1 MELIMNAENELE
13 RYQKAQKRVKEIKG
27 FYRHLLVFS
36 IVMMGMIFINVKYTP
51 GHFWSI
57 WVILSSGI
65 PLIIH
70 AIKVFKLIPFFSSNW
85 EEKKIKQFI
94 EEEESNKNKFE

>member
-1 MELIMNAENELE
+1 
-13 RYQKAQKRVKEIKG
+13 
-27 FYRHLLVFS
+27 
-36 IVMMGMIFINVKYTP
+36 MMGMIFINVKYTP

-57 WVILSSGI
+57 WVILSSVI

-85 EEKKIKQFI
+85 EEKKK
-94 EEEESNKNKFE
+94 KNL